1 MCLQKQV
8 EANTR
13 ELKQKNEEIEES
25 LRKMEGRE
33 EIDPD
38 EAVTPTAPL
47 YRQ

>member
-1 MCLQKQV
+1 M